1 MDFLDHPENVMTELD
16 YKRKIPPSWAV
27 APIVFLIAMTCL
39 EADGRTAEKSET
51 RRPNIILLM
60 ADDYGMTGVGCY
72 GGDFKTPHLDEM
84 AKTGVRFENCF
95 SAPLCAPSRAMVMTG
110 RFNFRT
116 GSTGNSARAV
126 TPQTETSL
134 AKTLKNAGY
143 ATAVAGKWSQLTHLS
158 TVEEA
163 KAWGFDEF
171 MVWDHTGERNWKPA
185 LNRNG
190 EPVDVTDKS
199 YGPDILNDYV
209 LDFAARNKDRPFFV
223 YYPLTLIHSPLAPTP
238 DGASG
243 NGQLTDNIA
252 YMDKIVGRLLAGLDK
267 LGLRENTLVVFT
279 GDNGTG
285 LGGKIDGK
293 LIDGNKGS
301 LREGGSRVPL
311 IANWKGTTPQGKVPA
326 DLVELTDVYATFAE
340 LAGAELPSG
349 VTMDS
354 ISFAPQLKGEPGTPR
369 KWVFVQLREDWYARN
384 DRWKLYRDGKLFDM
398 KDAPFQEIPVPDDTD
413 DAGAKAAKVELQA
426 VLEELKPSANKTG
439 DSKDRGIKKERK
451 EKAE

>member
-1 MDFLDHPENVMTELD
+1 MMHLDS
-16 YKRKIPPSWAV
+16 KRTTIHSWAV
-27 APIVFLIAMTCL
+27 APLVLFVAMTRL
-39 EADGRTAEKSET
+39 EADGRPPEKSET
-51 RRPNIILLM
+51 QKPNIILLM

-72 GGDFKTPHLDEM
+72 GGEFKTPHLDEM
-84 AKTGVRFENCF
+84 AKTGVRFEHCF

-116 GSTGNSARAV
+116 GSTGNSARAI
-126 TPQTETSL
+126 TPETETSI
-134 AKTLKNAGY
+134 ARTLRNAGY
-143 ATAVAGKWSQLTHLS
+143 TTAVAGKWSQLTLLS
-158 TVEEA
+158 TAEEG

-171 MVWDHTGERNWKPA
+171 MVWDHSGERNWKPA

-190 EPVDVTDKS
+190 SPVDVTEQD

-209 LDFAARNKDRPFFV
+209 LDFAARNKNKPFFV

-243 NGQLTDNIA
+243 NGQLADNIA
-252 YMDKIVGRLLAGLDK
+252 YMDKIVGKLLAGLDK
-267 LGLRENTLVVFT
+267 LDLRENTLVVFT

-293 LIDGNKGS
+293 VIDGNKGS

-340 LAGAELPSG
+340 LAGAKLPSG
-349 VTMDS
+349 VTLDS
-354 ISFAPQLKGEPGTPR
+354 ISFAPQLRGEPGSPR
-369 KWVFVQLREDWYARN
+369 EWVFVQLREEWYVRN
-384 DRWKLYRDGKLFDM
+384 NRWKLYRDGNLFDM
-398 KDAPFQEIPVPDDTD
+398 KDAPFREIPVPDVMEN
-413 DAGAKAAKVELQA
+413 AEARGAKIELQA
-426 VLEELKPSANKTG
+426 VLDKLKPSANKTG
-439 DSKDRGIKKERK
+439 DSKDRGIKKGRSKRGE
-451 EKAE
+451 

>member
-1 MDFLDHPENVMTELD
+1 MMLLK
-16 YKRKIPPSWAV
+16 YKRTIKPFRAV
-27 APIVFLIAMTCL
+27 APIVLLVAMTSL
-39 EADGRTAEKSET
+39 GADVNPSDKSKT
-51 RRPNIILLM
+51 RKPNIILLM

-72 GGDFKTPHLDEM
+72 GGEFKTPHLDEM
-84 AKTGVRFENCF
+84 AKTGVRFQNCF

-116 GSTGNSARAV
+116 GSTGNSAKAI
-126 TPQTETSL
+126 TPQTETSM
-134 AKTLKNAGY
+134 AKTLHNAGY

-158 TVEEA
+158 TAEEG

-190 EPVDVTDKS
+190 EPVNVTEKD

-243 NGQLTDNIA
+243 NGQLADNIA

-267 LGLRENTLVVFT
+267 LGLREDTLVVFT

-285 LGGKIDGK
+285 LGGKIDGN

-311 IANWKGTTPQGKVPA
+311 IANWRGTTPQGKVPT
-326 DLVELTDVYATFAE
+326 DLVELTDIYATFSE
-340 LAGAELPSG
+340 LAGAEMPSG
-349 VTMDS
+349 VAMDS
-354 ISFAPQLKGEPGTPR
+354 ISFAPELKGESGTSR
-369 KWVFVQLREDWYARN
+369 KWVFVQLREDWYVRN
-384 DRWKLYRDGKLFDM
+384 SKWKLYRDGKLFDM

-413 DAGAKAAKVELQA
+413 NADAKAARTELQA
-426 VLEELKPSANKTG
+426 VLDELKPSANKTG
-439 DSKDRGIKKERK
+439 DSRERGIRK
-451 EKAE
+451 VRGNKGN